1 MASSWGISIK
11 KYQWVCYTTF
21 LEMGKLMTTVYHN
34 FTEFVQSLYEYE
46 FI

>member
-11 KYQWVCYTTF
+11 KYQVTCTTF
-21 LEMGKLMTTVYHN
+21 LEMGKLMTTVDHN